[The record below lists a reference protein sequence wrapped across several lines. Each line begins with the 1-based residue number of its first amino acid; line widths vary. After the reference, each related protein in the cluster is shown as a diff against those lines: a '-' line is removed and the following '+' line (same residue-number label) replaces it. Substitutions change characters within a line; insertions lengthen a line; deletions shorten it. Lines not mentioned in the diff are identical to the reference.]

1 MMKNISKNASFLGII
16 EKSLKFEADE
26 SEQNDNKEV
35 SNVADDKDLDSQ
47 LDSLK
52 PSGGSN
58 AKSDSDDSNSDGAG
72 GEDNNPEDVS
82 TGGETDEPSETDDLG
97 SSEPSESGGS
107 DSFSSSGSEERNT
120 GSAPRKLALYA
131 EFNRLYN
138 VMKETLDAFEET
150 PTENSSIKDCVA
162 QLQSLLTDTSFV
174 LQNFSDRSEE
184 DIMFQF
190 HIVKERLS
198 LVLELLSR
206 QTKK

>member
-1 MMKNISKNASFLGII
+1 MMKNVSKNASFLGII

-47 LDSLK
+47 LNSLK
-52 PSGGSN
+52 SSGGSN

-72 GEDNNPEDVS
+72 GEDNNPEDVG

-97 SSEPSESGGS
+97 GSEPSESGGS

-138 VMKETLDAFEET
+138 VMKETLDTFEEN